1 MIIDTV
7 FTLHCL
13 VHLLLL
19 HFISI
24 FLLSSVIGY
33 TPFTLSLSFY
43 LQFPLCHFSGYK
55 QSHERAGI
63 LISTVIHPFVLSYSS
78 CALSVTCVGGDGEE
92 NIANLSKRW
101 DRVVTADGE
110 RGTQPQPPKD
120 SYTSAKPIP
129 LGLRELCRG

>member
-63 LISTVIHPFVLSYSS
+63 LISTVIHPFVPSYSS
-78 CALSVTCVGGDGEE
+78 CALSVEGDREGV
-92 NIANLSKRW
+92 IANLSKRW
-101 DRVVTADGE
+101 DRVVSADGE
-110 RGTQPQPPKD
+110 RGTRTQLSYD
-120 SYTSAKPIP
+120 SYASAKPVL
-129 LGLRELCRG
+129 LGLRKLCRG